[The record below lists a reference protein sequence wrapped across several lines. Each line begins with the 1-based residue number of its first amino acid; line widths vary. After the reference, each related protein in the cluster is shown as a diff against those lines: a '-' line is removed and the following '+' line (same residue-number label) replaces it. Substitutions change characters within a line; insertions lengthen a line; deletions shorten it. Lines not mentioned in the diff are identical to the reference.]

1 MKKILLTAVNAKY
14 IHSNLAVYSLRA
26 YARELK
32 ENIVLA
38 EYTINNRTEYILR
51 EIYLKKPD
59 VICFSC
65 YIWNIS
71 IILEVA
77 EEFHKLCPKV
87 PIWVGGPE
95 VSYEVEAFLK
105 EHPFITGVI
114 IGEGEKTFS
123 ELCRYYVKGEGS
135 LEEMKGIALFDELTQ
150 AG

>member
-1 MKKILLTAVNAKY
+1 M
-14 IHSNLAVYSLRA
+14 
-26 YARELK
+26 
-32 ENIVLA
+32 
-38 EYTINNRTEYILR
+38 
-51 EIYLKKPD
+51 
-59 VICFSC
+59 
-65 YIWNIS
+65 
-71 IILEVA
+71 A

-135 LEEMKGIALFDELTQ
+135 LEEMKGIALFDG
-150 AG
+150 AGNVQIHESQEILI